1 MKLNLKKGLNA
12 VIMVIAT
19 LGLATITIAIY
30 AIIVQAFRN
39 SQVSRYC
46 TNSTTILNG
55 TINCFKATNHSFTS
69 ANHEL
74 HTLAYNISNS
84 GLGLFTGLTGQ
95 FSTIGQVSGVLVLF
109 AVMALFGIGG
119 YMAFQGMN
127 KKP

>member
-1 MKLNLKKGLNA
+1 MKINAKKGINA
-12 VIMVIAT
+12 VIMIIAT

-39 SQVSRYC
+39 SQGGIALC
-46 TNSTTILNG
+46 GLNSTGGL
-55 TINCFKATNHSFTS
+55 
-69 ANHEL
+69 ANPAYTHCG
-74 HTLAYNISNS
+74 LAYNISNA

-119 YMAFQGMN
+119 YMAYQNMGG

>member
-1 MKLNLKKGLNA
+1 MKINTKKGINA

-39 SQVSRYC
+39 SQT
-46 TNSTTILNG
+46 TNS
-55 TINCFKATNHSFTS
+55 
-69 ANHEL
+69 
-74 HTLAYNISNS
+74 LAWNITNS

-119 YMAFQGMN
+119 YMAYQNMGG